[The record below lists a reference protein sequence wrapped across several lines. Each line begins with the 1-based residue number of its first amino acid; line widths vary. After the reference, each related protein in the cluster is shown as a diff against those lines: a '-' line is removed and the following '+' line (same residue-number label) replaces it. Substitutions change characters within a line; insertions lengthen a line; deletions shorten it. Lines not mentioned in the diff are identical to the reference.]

1 MSNKKRKFLDGDD
14 EDPSAGIVN
23 LTDSMLVLAV
33 GFLIFAIMAL
43 NTNPAIVAQSSGST
57 QNTVSVTTGE
67 VINDTPAT
75 ESGSGEG
82 YQEMGTVYKDPD
94 TGKLIMVK

>member
-1 MSNKKRKFLDGDD
+1 MLKKNRRFLDEDD
-14 EDPSAGIVN
+14 EDPTSGIPN

-33 GFLIFAIMAL
+33 GFMIFAIMSL
-43 NTNPAIVAQSSGST
+43 SSNPALFSESQGSAQK
-57 QNTVSVTTGE
+57 TVSVETGE
-67 VINDTPAT
+67 VINDTPNT

-82 YQEMGTVYKDPD
+82 YQEMGTVYKDPK